1 MSEIILDSVIDSI
14 KAATLSFSYLSVYGM
29 AGA

>member
-14 KAATLSFSYLSVYGM
+14 KLLLSFSYLSVYGM
-29 AGA
+29 DGA

>member
-14 KAATLSFSYLSVYGM
+14 KLLPFLFLTYLYGM